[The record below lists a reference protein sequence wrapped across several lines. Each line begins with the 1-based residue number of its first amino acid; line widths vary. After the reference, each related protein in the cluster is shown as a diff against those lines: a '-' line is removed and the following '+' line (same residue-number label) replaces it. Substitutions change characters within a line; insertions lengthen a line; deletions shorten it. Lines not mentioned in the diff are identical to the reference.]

1 LSLFFFA
8 SLCLG
13 GEYVAV
19 NCIQFS
25 YKMIRSPKRRISV
38 HGIGFWLTKRA
49 LLSGDREAL
58 VDGERRLTYREL
70 NRRVN
75 RLAGSLQALGLA
87 HGDRCAILAYN
98 CLEYVEV
105 IFATAKLGLILVPL
119 NWRLSPA
126 ELAFNFSDSGSE
138 TLIFDAEFAEVV
150 EQLKTQVDIKRMIV
164 LGNKM
169 TPGAEVYEDLL
180 TGQSDD
186 EPTVDQP
193 VGLDTA
199 HIIMYT
205 AGTTGRPKGAV
216 LSQGASFWN
225 AINLTLDMNFT
236 PADRNLSVLPMFH
249 IGGIG
254 LFTLPVLYM
263 GGTVVIQRS
272 FDPAETLRLL
282 KNENITL
289 FFGVAA
295 VFLFL
300 IQHPDFNAG
309 AFARVRVVMS
319 GGAPLPVSLVR
330 QYHEAG
336 IVLRQGFG
344 MSEAAPSIAT
354 LSRGLALEK
363 AGSIGRAL
371 FHVEARV
378 VDGEMNDL
386 PIGSEGELV
395 IRGPN
400 LMQGYW
406 NRPDATKEAFEGG
419 WFHTG
424 DIARMDADSDLYI
437 VDRKKDMFI
446 SGGENVYPAEVE
458 NAIFELPQ
466 VAETAVIGIKDDK
479 WGEAGLAVVALKPEA
494 QLNADGVIAFL
505 KDRLAK
511 YKVPKRV
518 IFVDQLPRNAAG
530 KVIKNKL
537 REEYS

>member
-1 LSLFFFA
+1 
-8 SLCLG
+8 
-13 GEYVAV
+13 V
-19 NCIQFS
+19 Q
-25 YKMIRSPKRRISV
+25 
-38 HGIGFWLTKRA
+38 GIGFWLTKRVF
-49 LLSGDREAL
+49 LGGDKEAL
-58 VDGERRLTYREL
+58 VDGARRLTYREL

-75 RLAGSLQALGLA
+75 RLARSFQTLGLA
-87 HGDRCAILAYN
+87 HGDRCAILAHN

-105 IFATAKLGLILVPL
+105 IFATAKLGLTLVPL
-119 NWRLSPA
+119 NWRLSPP
-126 ELAFNFSDSGSE
+126 ELAFNLSDSGAD
-138 TLIFDAEFAEVV
+138 TLLFDAEFAEVV
-150 EQLKTQVDIKRMIV
+150 TQLQEQTTIKRMIV
-164 LGNKM
+164 LGSAA
-169 TPGAEVYEDLL
+169 GRESDAYEELL
-180 TGQSDD
+180 ARQSED

-236 PADRNLSVLPMFH
+236 PNDRNLSVLPMFH

-263 GGTVVIQRS
+263 GGTVVIQRT
-272 FDPAETLRLL
+272 FEPAETLRLL
-282 KNENITL
+282 RKEKITL

-300 IQHPDFNAG
+300 IQHADFKPD
-309 AFARVRVVMS
+309 AFAKVRVVMS

-330 QYHEAG
+330 QYHDAG
-336 IVLRQGFG
+336 IVLQQGFG

-354 LSRGLALEK
+354 LSKDLALKK

-378 VDGEMNDL
+378 VDAEMNDV
-386 PIGSEGELV
+386 PADAEGELV

-406 NRPDATKEAFEGG
+406 NRPEATNEAFEGG

-424 DIARMDADSDLYI
+424 DIARMDADGDLYI

-466 VAETAVIGIKDDK
+466 VAEAAVIGAKDEK
-479 WGEAGLAVVALKPEA
+479 WGEVGRAIVALKAGEELEEA
-494 QLNADGVIAFL
+494 EIIDFL
-505 KDRLAK
+505 KERLAK
-511 YKVPKRV
+511 YKVPKQV

-530 KVIKNKL
+530 KVLKNKL
-537 REEYS
+537 REAYS